1 MPLACLNNGDLLTS
15 FSLTDDQWVAIKASY
30 RGMNLS
36 LRCCSSPAIPK
47 VSSLGTR
54 FFAHKSRAGC
64 QTAPESPEH
73 LQAKFII
80 AESAKAAGWQAS
92 TEESG
97 IDPDGNSWIVDV
109 LCTRRKTKVA
119 FEVQLAAQSL
129 DEIRA
134 RQEQYRRSGIRC
146 LWLIK
151 LRGRHSAIQSY
162 PPCRDLP
169 MVLLDVR
176 EPANMTAEV
185 EGSSEASIPL
195 AEFVKG
201 ALTGE
206 FFWAET
212 RPGIMEV
219 KIQIASITCWR
230 CHLPIKVV
238 RGYVLNDNVIPLAE
252 ISDTVA
258 VTALAEQLRRK
269 DSSVTL
275 VSRRY
280 SKTLQGR
287 YFAASCPFCSALIGD
302 WFMTADFFTEVVNCE
317 YPNCTC
323 PEAHASGPERGC
335 RVFEYHG
342 ITLNVGQSELAQLP
356 PGEWKWRPFTLGT
369 TPIST

>member
-1 MPLACLNNGDLLTS
+1 
-15 FSLTDDQWVAIKASY
+15 
-30 RGMNLS
+30 
-36 LRCCSSPAIPK
+36 
-47 VSSLGTR
+47 
-54 FFAHKSRAGC
+54 
-64 QTAPESPEH
+64 
-73 LQAKFII
+73 
-80 AESAKAAGWQAS
+80 
-92 TEESG
+92 
-97 IDPDGNSWIVDV
+97 
-109 LCTRRKTKVA
+109 
-119 FEVQLAAQSL
+119 
-129 DEIRA
+129 
-134 RQEQYRRSGIRC
+134 
-146 LWLIK
+146 
-151 LRGRHSAIQSY
+151 
-162 PPCRDLP
+162 

-185 EGSSEASIPL
+185 GGSSEASIPL
-195 AEFVKG
+195 ADFVKG

-212 RPGIMEV
+212 RPGRMEV

-252 ISDTVA
+252 ISDTDA

-269 DSSVTL
+269 DSRVTL

-287 YFAASCPFCSALIGD
+287 YFAASCPFCSAFIGD

-323 PEAHASGPERGC
+323 PDAHASGPELGC

-369 TPIST
+369 TPIRVTPGRTSCSY